1 MRRLTEFLFVLAVIG
16 SDLAVA
22 QSKLPNA
29 PVREVTDDY
38 FGTKVTD
45 PYRWIENT
53 KDPEVA
59 ARMKAQND
67 YTRTVLASIPGTTSL
82 IGCRFGWKTT
92 EREEIP
98 EHAT

>member
-53 KDPEVA
+53 KETLLIAPSLDSPPGCLMAHSSTPEL
-59 ARMKAQND
+59 R
-67 YTRTVLASIPGTTSL
+67 S
-82 IGCRFGWKTT
+82 
-92 EREEIP
+92 
-98 EHAT
+98 